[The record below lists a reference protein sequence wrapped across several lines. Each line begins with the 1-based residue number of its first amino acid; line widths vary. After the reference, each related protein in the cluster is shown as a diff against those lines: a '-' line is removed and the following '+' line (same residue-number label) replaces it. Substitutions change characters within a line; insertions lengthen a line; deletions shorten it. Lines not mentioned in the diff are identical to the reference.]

1 MLDQGKQTKGIR
13 EWLLEFKQ
21 ETGRDNQE
29 IADGAGISRTAVSQ
43 YLSDTYNGNTRNVE
57 KSLGEYLHRMYG
69 FRVTESSGDR
79 IAKRPGLFR
88 TQDANGIV
96 SICDDCQR
104 YAKIGVITGAPGYG
118 KTFTLRYYARKKR
131 VAYVECSGAMSCQH
145 LVTAIRKELGVHC
158 VGKSAYDQIVSIRE
172 FFNHN
177 KGWLLI
183 IDEADKLMSRA
194 SLKKMEAL
202 REIFDQSEVGLVLA
216 GEPELADHLIMQ
228 LPRLAS
234 RVEISAELVGI
245 TGREVESYFENYEID
260 KEALELLKK
269 RATNRNVGS
278 FRVLDR
284 TMNNLFRYM
293 NEHGETRI
301 TVALVE
307 QAARTALI

>member
-1 MLDQGKQTKGIR
+1 MAEERNQKKGVR
-13 EWLLEFKQ
+13 EWILEFKE
-21 ETGRDNQE
+21 ETGRDIQE
-29 IADGAGISRTAVSQ
+29 IADGAGISRSALSL
-43 YLSDTYNGNTRNVE
+43 YLKGTYNGSIQNVE
-57 KSLGEYLHRMYG
+57 RALEEYLHRMYG
-69 FRVTESSGDR
+69 FRVTESSGER
-79 IAKRPGLFR
+79 VAKRPGLYC
-88 TQDANGIV
+88 TKDANGIAN
-96 SICDDCQR
+96 ICADCQR

-158 VGKSAYDQIVSIRE
+158 AGKSAYDQIVAIRE
-172 FFNHN
+172 FFNKN

-194 SLKKMEAL
+194 SLKKMEIL

-216 GEPELADHLIMQ
+216 GEPELAHHVVMQ

-234 RVEISAELVGI
+234 RVEISAELAGLSAK
-245 TGREVESYFENYEID
+245 EVESYFEDYEID
-260 KEALELLKK
+260 RDALELLKK
-269 RATNRNVGS
+269 RAINRSTGS

-284 TMNNLFRYM
+284 TLNNLFRHM

-301 TVALVE
+301 TAVLVE
-307 QAARTALI
+307 EAARTSLV